1 MRGQT
6 DKSILKT
13 IPNEN
18 ILFIN
23 AIAKVLCS
31 VFKNLLAQRFTW
43 FHISHTKRIRKF
55 SNYQGKTW
63 YCSID

>member
-1 MRGQT
+1 MREQT
-6 DKSILKT
+6 DKNTLKT

-31 VFKNLLAQRFTW
+31 VFKKLLAQRFT
-43 FHISHTKRIRKF
+43 
-55 SNYQGKTW
+55 
-63 YCSID
+63 